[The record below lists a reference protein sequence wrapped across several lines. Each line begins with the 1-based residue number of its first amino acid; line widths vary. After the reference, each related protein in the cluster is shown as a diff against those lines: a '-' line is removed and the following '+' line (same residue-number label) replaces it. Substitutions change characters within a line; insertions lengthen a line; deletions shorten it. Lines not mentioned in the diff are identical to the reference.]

1 MVVQVMFFGQKAR
14 VLLPLK
20 YDLLAAAK
28 GAKKVERTTKGPF
41 MSGVSEF
48 FFLHLTDYTLGLL
61 KTLELSVNSAEFL
74 LD

>member
-1 MVVQVMFFGQKAR
+1 
-14 VLLPLK
+14 
-20 YDLLAAAK
+20 
-28 GAKKVERTTKGPF
+28 